1 MKRITTVLLV
11 FVAVV
16 GCLTAPA
23 AAQAETPTPTPDGDE
38 AQTIEH
44 QLGNSDVLEVDWT
57 DRTAHITIEADS
69 RARVAITD
77 AGAID
82 NLGSGGS
89 ERIGF
94 ETYTIPPG
102 ETREIQFT
110 TASDPVITI
119 QEGGE
124 MVAASG
130 DRQVLDIITGAP
142 TVALVQWAAVSGISG
157 TLLSTG
163 LSVGLLKRRHQNSYR
178 ELTNDERHRIERDP
192 VDGVVGRAKRFL
204 ADHYVAIALAVV
216 SGVYALLMA
225 FGVVRGPL
233 AFWGDLADAHRVIIA
248 GTAATTVVALPPA
261 FALVSRVWSP
271 DVEFVLDIDVDDI
284 IQSARGVEP
293 EDGGFAIY
301 SGPPE
306 RIRQMDLRNA
316 DTDAGKSKAETPG
329 GRAVVVRN
337 MDPTDNEA
345 DGTWPGLADDR
356 ELVADQA
363 KIRDNRNRLLD
374 SAELGKN
381 LLREISGISIAS
393 DIASTRAV
401 DKAVRSA
408 LSTDSGA
415 IDDILDEAAEGTRWE
430 DYYTPGE
437 AAEDDENAD
446 HANESPDE
454 RADITNDDDTT
465 EDST

>member
-1 MKRITTVLLV
+1 MKRTLTVIFV

-38 AQTIEH
+38 VQTVEH

-69 RARVAITD
+69 RARVSITD

-89 ERIGF
+89 QRIGF

-124 MVAASG
+124 MVGASG
-130 DRQVLDIITGAP
+130 DRQVLDIVTGAA
-142 TVALVQWAAVSGISG
+142 TVQLIQWSGFSGVAG
-157 TLLSTG
+157 TLLSVG

-192 VDGVVGRAKRFL
+192 VDGVLGRIKRFL
-204 ADHYVAIALAVV
+204 SDHYVAIALAVAF
-216 SGVYALLMA
+216 GLYALLSA
-225 FGVVRGPL
+225 FGVVRGPVE
-233 AFWGDLADAHRVIIA
+233 FWNDLADAHRVIVA
-248 GTAATTVVALPPA
+248 GTVATMLLAIAPA
-261 FALVSRVWSP
+261 FALVSRVWNP
-271 DVEFVLDIDVDDI
+271 DLKFVLDVDVDDM

-293 EDGGFAIY
+293 EDGGFAVY

-306 RIRQMDLRNA
+306 RIREMELRNA
-316 DTDAGKSKAETPG
+316 DRDAGKSKSESPG
-329 GRAVVVRN
+329 GPAVVVRDF
-337 MDPTDNEA
+337 DPADNEA

-356 ELVADQA
+356 ELVSEQA
-363 KIRDNRNRLLD
+363 KIRDNRSRLLD

-401 DKAVRSA
+401 DKAVRNA

-415 IDDILDEAAEGTRWE
+415 VDEILDEAAEGTRWE
-430 DYYTPGE
+430 EYYTPGE
-437 AAEDDENAD
+437 VADDDRAD
-446 HANESPDE
+446 HANESPD
-454 RADITNDDDTT
+454 DQDDVTNDETDTN
-465 EDST
+465 E